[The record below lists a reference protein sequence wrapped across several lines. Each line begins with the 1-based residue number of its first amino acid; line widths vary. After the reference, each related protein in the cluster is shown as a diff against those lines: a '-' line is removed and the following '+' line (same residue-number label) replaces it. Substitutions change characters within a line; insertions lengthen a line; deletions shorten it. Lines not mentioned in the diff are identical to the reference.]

1 MLHTSR
7 AMSSSAPCIDDSS
20 LAYVKE
26 RKKMDTLEE
35 APSKADIQTVF
46 RKLRSIPSNKE
57 CFDCGA
63 RNPTWASVTYG
74 IYICID
80 CSAVHRNLGVHISF
94 VRSTTLDTKWTWLQL
109 RAMQVG
115 GNAKAEK
122 LSSLVMKAHKQY
134 GTSLMIENS
143 DLLTGGLSEEK
154 NMKEEVD
161 FFSQDFVVH
170 QSNSSSS
177 ISQDAFINSSN
188 ETILEPSVETLSLN
202 DAPHEQNV
210 PLKSSITIKKLP
222 VKKSG
227 IGAKKGMGAHRIT
240 ANFGEIEQKV
250 SNYDKE
256 KEAMKNSTKKN
267 AGNDD
272 ADSESPNAII
282 SSRFLMQELE
292 KKVKQKES
300 NMDLSKADVVER
312 LGMGSGG
319 AIFGKGRISHSVAS
333 GIKAIPQEGI
343 SRNGNQIT
351 IPSRRS
357 DEWEIIDKDLR
368 ENEGRS
374 NIIDDHCFTKKN
386 TVGEDDFFDSWETPP
401 STTTIKKPSRPI
413 ISPAVTEPSNDN
425 TLKKF
430 ANARAISSDQYF
442 GGSQVDYEAQSR
454 LNRFEGSSG
463 IGSADLFGDGENS
476 SCNSYANQ
484 IPEMATIRDSM
495 RMGASK
501 VAGKLS
507 SLSSSV
513 AYYLANNQDR
523 Y

>member
-1 MLHTSR
+1 
-7 AMSSSAPCIDDSS
+7 
-20 LAYVKE
+20 
-26 RKKMDTLEE
+26 MDTLEE

-115 GNAKAEK
+115 GNAKANNFFKQHGCNTNDAQQKYNSRASNLYKEK

-256 KEAMKNSTKKN
+256 KEAMKNSTKKT

-386 TVGEDDFFDSWETPP
+386 TEGEDDFFDSWETPP

-454 LNRFEGSSG
+454 LNRFEGSRG